1 MKVTDLGTGTTC
13 DLAKTMLSHVGSK
26 WSPLV
31 VTHLAE
37 GPLRFSDLKRKL
49 PGISQRILT
58 LTLREMERDGLL
70 ARHVTPSIP
79 PRVDYSLTDLGQ
91 ELREAI
97 TALGRWS
104 LERADQIAAAQADF
118 DRRMADGS

>member
-1 MKVTDLGTGTTC
+1 MKVTDLDTGPAC

-37 GPLRFSDLKRKL
+37 GPLRFSDLKRAL

-58 LTLREMERDGLL
+58 LTLREMERDGLVT
-70 ARHVTPSIP
+70 RHVTPTIP

-91 ELREAI
+91 ELHEAVA
-97 TALGRWS
+97 ALGRWS
-104 LERADQIAAAQADF
+104 LERADRIASAQADF
-118 DRRMADGS
+118 DRRLAEER